1 MKTNESFPP
10 YEQNEETEE
19 KDIKRK
25 REKERAR
32 DRQEILI
39 KGAVGLGS
47 ENKRLRDTDVMRK
60 LHNTDS
66 RKAGRPAVIFDER
79 ALW

>member
-1 MKTNESFPP
+1 VKTNESFLLC
-10 YEQNEETEE
+10 EQNGETEE

-25 REKERAR
+25 IEKKRKRKSKIDKR
-32 DRQEILI
+32 DINI

-66 RKAGRPAVIFDER
+66 RKLI
-79 ALW
+79 

>member
-1 MKTNESFPP
+1 MNPLF
-10 YEQNEETEE
+10 EQNGETEE

-25 REKERAR
+25 IEKKRKRKSKIDKR
-32 DRQEILI
+32 DINI

-66 RKAGRPAVIFDER
+66 RKLI
-79 ALW
+79 

>member
-1 MKTNESFPP
+1 MNVFLLC
-10 YEQNEETEE
+10 EQNGETEE
-19 KDIKRK
+19 KDVKRK
-25 REKERAR
+25 RDREKEKKKEQ

-39 KGAVGLGS
+39 KGAIGLGS

-66 RKAGRPAVIFDER
+66 RKLVGLR
-79 ALW
+79 

>member
-1 MKTNESFPP
+1 MKTNESFLLC
-10 YEQNEETEE
+10 EQNGETEE

-25 REKERAR
+25 IEEKKRKRKSKIDKR
-32 DRQEILI
+32 DINI

-47 ENKRLRDTDVMRK
+47 ENKRLRDTDAMRK

-66 RKAGRPAVIFDER
+66 RKLI
-79 ALW
+79 